1 MREKDSYFPSLSIY
15 LLQKTAFPFGKAAI
29 IFHFS
34 PAQVILSIHLRECRP
49 KAFPECGIAPALP
62 AAWHIR
68 QSAHTPNLLF
78 CTRRIALHARQAV
91 LYLPGDTSNP
101 SENDIPALTSQ
112 NPSQTN
118 ARRMATIPRC
128 IGRETAHGS
137 FVHDSFQ
144 MKLLLYFVSQSL
156 FCSRRGNSRIGF
168 IMAKIYMAVRLH
180 SLMWMSKINTNC
192 LLVILVIIS

>member
-1 MREKDSYFPSLSIY
+1 MIAQMRGFCNARKRFIFSIIRHLSPA
-15 LLQKTAFPFGKAAI
+15 KTAFPFRKAAI

-34 PAQVILSIHLRECRP
+34 PVQVILSIHLRECRP
-49 KAFPECGIAPALP
+49 KAFPECSIAPALP

-101 SENDIPALTSQ
+101 SENDIPALASQ

-118 ARRMATIPRC
+118 ARRMATIPRY
-128 IGRETAHGS
+128 IGKVTAHGS
-137 FVHDSFQ
+137 FDSTAS
-144 MKLLLYFVSQSL
+144 VTP
-156 FCSRRGNSRIGF
+156 
-168 IMAKIYMAVRLH
+168 AKIH
-180 SLMWMSKINTNC
+180 
-192 LLVILVIIS
+192 